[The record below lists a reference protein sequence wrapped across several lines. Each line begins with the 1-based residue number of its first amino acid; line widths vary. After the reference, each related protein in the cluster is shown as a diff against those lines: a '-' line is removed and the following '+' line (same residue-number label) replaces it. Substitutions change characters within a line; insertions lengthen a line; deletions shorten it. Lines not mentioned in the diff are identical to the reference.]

1 MALYAKRCIYLDH
14 PNQRRDMESH
24 SYGMTIT
31 TDLGM
36 EAAETAIRSAL
47 ADQGFGILTEID
59 VAATLKTKIDVDRA
73 PYRILGA
80 CNPVLA
86 NQALEIEEGIGLL
99 LPCNVAVYESN
110 GRTVVAAMEP
120 ELMSGVTENSALAEV
135 AAEAKR
141 RLVTALSTLEG

>member
-1 MALYAKRCIYLDH
+1 
-14 PNQRRDMESH
+14 MEAH

-59 VAATLKTKIDVDRA
+59 VAATLKTKIDVDRS

-86 NQALEIEEGIGLL
+86 NQALDIEEGIGLL

-120 ELMSGVTENSALAEV
+120 ELMSGVTENSALADV

-141 RLVTALSTLEG
+141 RLVAALSTLES

>member
-1 MALYAKRCIYLDH
+1 
-14 PNQRRDMESH
+14 MEAH

-59 VAATLKTKIDVDRA
+59 VAATLKTKIDVDRS

-120 ELMSGVTENSALAEV
+120 ELMSGVTENSALADV
-135 AAEAKR
+135 AAEARR
-141 RLVTALSTLEG
+141 RLVAALSTLES

>member
-1 MALYAKRCIYLDH
+1 
-14 PNQRRDMESH
+14 MEAH

-59 VAATLKTKIDVDRA
+59 VAATLKTKINVDRS

-120 ELMSGVTENSALAEV
+120 ELMSGVTENSALADV

-141 RLVTALSTLEG
+141 RLVAALSTLES

>member
-1 MALYAKRCIYLDH
+1 
-14 PNQRRDMESH
+14 MESH

-59 VAATLKTKIDVDRA
+59 LAATLKAKIDVDRA
-73 PYRILGA
+73 PYLILGA

-86 NQALEIEEGIGLL
+86 NQALEVEEGIGLL
-99 LPCNVAVYESN
+99 LPCNVALYESN

-120 ELMSGVTENSALAEV
+120 ELMSRVTENVALAEI
-135 AAEAKR
+135 ASEAKR
-141 RLVTALSTLEG
+141 RLVMALSTLES

>member
-1 MALYAKRCIYLDH
+1 
-14 PNQRRDMESH
+14 MEAH

-59 VAATLKTKIDVDRA
+59 VAATLKTKIDVDRS

-120 ELMSGVTENSALAEV
+120 ELMSGVTENSALADV
-135 AAEAKR
+135 AAEVKR
-141 RLVTALSTLEG
+141 RLVAALSTLES

>member
-1 MALYAKRCIYLDH
+1 
-14 PNQRRDMESH
+14 MEAH

-59 VAATLKTKIDVDRA
+59 VAATLKTKIDVDRS

-120 ELMSGVTENSALAEV
+120 ELMSGVTENSALADV

-141 RLVTALSTLEG
+141 RLVAALSTLES

>member
-1 MALYAKRCIYLDH
+1 
-14 PNQRRDMESH
+14 MESH

-141 RLVTALSTLEG
+141 RLVAALSTLES

>member
-1 MALYAKRCIYLDH
+1 
-14 PNQRRDMESH
+14 MESH

-110 GRTVVAAMEP
+110 GRTVVSAMEP
-120 ELMSGVTENSALAEV
+120 ELMSGVTENGALAEV

-141 RLVTALSTLEG
+141 RLVAALLTLES

>member
-1 MALYAKRCIYLDH
+1 
-14 PNQRRDMESH
+14 MEAH

-59 VAATLKTKIDVDRA
+59 VAATLKTKIDVDRS

-120 ELMSGVTENSALAEV
+120 ELMSGVTENSALADV

-141 RLVTALSTLEG
+141 RLVAALSTLEG

>member
-1 MALYAKRCIYLDH
+1 
-14 PNQRRDMESH
+14 
-24 SYGMTIT
+24 MTIT

-59 VAATLKTKIDVDRA
+59 VAATLKTKIDVDRS

-99 LPCNVAVYESN
+99 LPC
-110 GRTVVAAMEP
+110 
-120 ELMSGVTENSALAEV
+120 
-135 AAEAKR
+135 
-141 RLVTALSTLEG
+141 